1 MFSFSC
7 IGSFLLINF
16 TGHSLLPQYV
26 WATASGGL
34 LYRRPD
40 EVYNLFERGSGLEY
54 SRDAQLLEL
63 GGVLVWNYTSDGDQD
78 VVHALF
84 AQQLHDAGHDRVMG
98 SGEDGQSD
106 DLDVL
111 LQRSV
116 YDHFRGLAKASVNDL
131 HAGVAESTSDHFRS
145 PVVAVQTGFG
155 DQHPDTIHMNLF

>member
-7 IGSFLLINF
+7 IGSFFCKLVNF
-16 TGHSLLPQYV
+16 TGYSLLPQNA

-54 SRDAQLLEL
+54 SRDTQLLEL

-84 AQQLHDAGHDRVMG
+84 AQQLHDAGHDGVMG
-98 SGEDGQSD
+98 SVKDGHSD
-106 DLDVL
+106 DLAL
-111 LQRSV
+111 LLHRTV
-116 YDHFRGLAKASVNDL
+116 YN
-131 HAGVAESTSDHFRS
+131 T
-145 PVVAVQTGFG
+145 
-155 DQHPDTIHMNLF
+155 

>member
-7 IGSFLLINF
+7 IGSFLVNNF
-16 TGHSLLPQYV
+16 TGHSLLPHNV
-26 WATASGGL
+26 WATASRGL

-54 SRDAQLLEL
+54 SRDTQLLEL
-63 GGVLVWNYTSDGDQD
+63 GGVLVWNYTSDHDQD

-84 AQQLHDAGHDRVMG
+84 AQQLHHAGHDRVMG
-98 SGEDGQSD
+98 AGEDRQSD

-111 LQRSV
+111 LQRGV
-116 YDHFRGLAKASVNDL
+116 NDHFRGLAKASVDDL
-131 HAGVAESTSDHFRS
+131 HAGIAESSSDYFRS

-155 DQHPDTIHMNLF
+155 DQHPDTIHISLF

>member
-1 MFSFSC
+1 MLISRRSRYCRNRRIRRCSVFLALDLSC
-7 IGSFLLINF
+7 SLISQAI
-16 TGHSLLPQYV
+16 SLLPQYV

-54 SRDAQLLEL
+54 SRDTQLLEL

-84 AQQLHDAGHDRVMG
+84 AQQLHDAGHDRIMG

-111 LQRSV
+111 LQGSV

-131 HAGVAESTSDHFRS
+131 HAGVAERTRDHF
-145 PVVAVQTGFG
+145 G
-155 DQHPDTIHMNLF
+155 